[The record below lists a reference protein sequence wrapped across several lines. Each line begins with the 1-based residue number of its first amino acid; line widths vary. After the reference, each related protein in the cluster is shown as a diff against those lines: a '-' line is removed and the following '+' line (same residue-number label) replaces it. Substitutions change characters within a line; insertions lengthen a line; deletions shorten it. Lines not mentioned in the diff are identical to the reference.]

1 MPEIVLDFSDKN
13 LTAYLENE
21 TQRTESTTVTGSSEY
36 YLTLDLQNGVTL
48 VNETRGTES
57 TGKVNIYGGDT
68 FYLKAPLTVNGTWT
82 SENIENC
89 KYEYQPIVYRTTD
102 SSQQDLA
109 GKLMVIEDP
118 STTTNLSVKWLS
130 TGNLTVHKIDSETNT
145 DIANT
150 TFALKNGNGDIIAT
164 ATTNSKGIAK
174 FEDINI
180 GNYILV
186 ETKANNN
193 YILDTKET
201 KVTITSED
209 KYIELT
215 NEYKKGNLVIYKVD
229 ADDKSIVIPNTV
241 FDIYDSKNNL
251 IDTIKTDNQG
261 IARLNNIKIDTYKIV
276 EKSTSDY
283 YNIDVETTTATV
295 KYAKEYGDI
304 EVTITNSKKTGYIE
318 IYKYDMEDTSVKLS
332 NVKFGIYDSNNKLIE
347 TLTTN
352 SQGYAKS
359 SKLAL
364 DKEYIV
370 KEISTQEDYLLNENT
385 WKVNLTEEGIVD
397 GYTYTL
403 RVRK

>member
-36 YLTLDLQNGVTL
+36 YLTLNLQNGVTL

-130 TGNLTVHKIDSETNT
+130 TGNLTVHKIDSETNA

-193 YILDTKET
+193 YMLDTKET

-241 FDIYDSKNNL
+241 FDIYDSKNNF

-261 IARLNNIKIDTYKIV
+261 IAIV
-276 EKSTSDY
+276 
-283 YNIDVETTTATV
+283 
-295 KYAKEYGDI
+295 
-304 EVTITNSKKTGYIE
+304 
-318 IYKYDMEDTSVKLS
+318 
-332 NVKFGIYDSNNKLIE
+332 
-347 TLTTN
+347 
-352 SQGYAKS
+352 
-359 SKLAL
+359 
-364 DKEYIV
+364 
-370 KEISTQEDYLLNENT
+370 
-385 WKVNLTEEGIVD
+385 
-397 GYTYTL
+397 
-403 RVRK
+403 

>member
-36 YLTLDLQNGVTL
+36 YLTLNLQNGVTL

-130 TGNLTVHKIDSETNT
+130 TGNLTVHKIDSETNA

-193 YILDTKET
+193 YMLDTKET

-241 FDIYDSKNNL
+241 FDIYDSKNNF

-261 IARLNNIKIDTYKIV
+261 IARLNSIKIGTYKIV
-276 EKSTSDY
+276 EKSTNDY

-295 KYAKEYGDI
+295 KYAKEYGDT